1 MSACGIPAR
10 RRTDLRRASFSAVA
24 RGFLL
29 AAAIAGAAVAC
40 TPAAGPEEGG
50 AAGRSSAAASSGA
63 AATVPPY
70 DRGPFDGLTWS
81 GEPGPVDALLH
92 DDGSRLWSVEL
103 SGRRTLVWKHP
114 PVSVSQLAASP
125 DGERV
130 AMSIGL
136 EPHNGSQPSFLL
148 YVLERDGSVRLADT
162 TREFRSIDSPV
173 FLRPPSSRGTSRE
186 RLYWIRTGDSVD
198 SFGRLDSEVM
208 VLTDHGPREVRVPLR
223 FTEAVFD
230 IHGFPGAPTAT
241 LTLFRQNDVPTRAE
255 ILRNDDHRSGV
266 TPASLTLWGNNEFR
280 ANTDVLNGV
289 AWVSPKEYVIP
300 VAQRFHRGRYELRL
314 FRIGCESLGSH
325 VAYEGREIDWG
336 YSELPWRI
344 VPAGAGRVLVIGADD
359 ARDAN
364 PDAPRG
370 LTWRTVDLDT
380 GRISA
385 TGVEWSRGGWTW
397 VARTPRDGGGDGLD
411 GCDDLPWSWP

>member
-1 MSACGIPAR
+1 M
-10 RRTDLRRASFSAVA
+10 
-24 RGFLL
+24 
-29 AAAIAGAAVAC
+29 
-40 TPAAGPEEGG
+40 
-50 AAGRSSAAASSGA
+50 
-63 AATVPPY
+63 
-70 DRGPFDGLTWS
+70 
-81 GEPGPVDALLH
+81 DALLH

-103 SGRRTLVWKHP
+103 NGRRTVVWNHP
-114 PVSVSQLAASP
+114 PASVSQLAASP

-136 EPHNGSQPSFLL
+136 EPRNGSQPSFLL
-148 YVLERDGSVRLADT
+148 YILEGDGSVRLADT

-173 FLRPPSSRGTSRE
+173 FLRPPSSRGASRE
-186 RLYWIRTGDSVD
+186 RLYWIRTGESVD
-198 SFGRLDSEVM
+198 PFGRLESEVM
-208 VLTDHGPREVRVPLR
+208 VLTDDGPREVRVPLR

-230 IHGFPGAPTAT
+230 IHGFPGAATAT

-280 ANTDVLNGV
+280 ANTDVLSGV

-325 VAYEGREIDWG
+325 VVYEGRDIDWG

-344 VPAGAGRVLVIGADD
+344 VPAGAGSVLVLGASD
-359 ARDAN
+359 ARGAN
-364 PDAPRG
+364 PDAPGG
-370 LTWRTVDLDT
+370 LRWLTVDLDS
-380 GRISA
+380 GRISPTDVA
-385 TGVEWSRGGWTW
+385 WSRGGWTW
-397 VARTPRDGGGDGLD
+397 VARTPRVGHDAGHGD
-411 GCDDLPWSWP
+411 GCDDVSWSWP

>member
-1 MSACGIPAR
+1 VTPCGVPAR
-10 RRTDLRRASFSAVA
+10 RRTDSQRASLPVVA
-24 RGFLL
+24 GGFLL
-29 AAAIAGAAVAC
+29 AATIAGAAVAC
-40 TPAAGPEEGG
+40 TPAAGPGDRDGPVE
-50 AAGRSSAAASSGA
+50 RPTA
-63 AATVPPY
+63 AATPGADTSVPAY
-70 DRGPFDGLTWS
+70 RGPFDGLTWS
-81 GEPGPVDALLH
+81 GRPVPVDALLH

-114 PVSVSQLAASP
+114 PASVPQLAASP

-130 AMSIGL
+130 AMSVGL
-136 EPHNGSQPSFLL
+136 EPRNGSQPSFLL

-162 TREFRSIDSPV
+162 TRAFRSIDSPV
-173 FLRPPSSRGTSRE
+173 FLRPPSSRGASPD
-186 RLYWIRTGDSVD
+186 RLYWIRTGESVD
-198 SFGRLDSEVM
+198 PFGRLDSELM
-208 VLTDHGPREVRVPLR
+208 VLTDHGAREVRVPLR
-223 FTEAVFD
+223 FTEAVFG

-255 ILRNDDHRSGV
+255 VLRNDDHRSGV

-289 AWVSPKEYVIP
+289 AWVSPTEYVIP
-300 VAQRFHRGRYELRL
+300 VAHRFHRGRYELRL

-344 VPAGAGRVLVIGADD
+344 MPAGAGRVLVLGADD
-359 ARDAN
+359 ARHAN
-364 PDAPRG
+364 AAAPG
-370 LTWRTVDLDT
+370 GPTWLAVDLDS

-385 TGVEWSRGGWTW
+385 TEVGWSPGGWTW
-397 VARTPRDGGGDGLD
+397 LARPARGDGGRDV
-411 GCDDLPWSWP
+411 CDDLDWSWP